1 MPATDNHSTTAATTE
16 AADIAATTTAA
27 AAHAKGD
34 NLKVITLD
42 VPFKRGEKMVEH
54 ITVRRPNV
62 GALRGTSL
70 GSVMMM
76 DVDAIQK
83 VLPRC
88 TEPPLIKSEIDQLD
102 PADLVQLATAVSGF
116 LLTKKLRAE
125 LPDA

>member
-1 MPATDNHSTTAATTE
+1 MPGTENQTST
-16 AADIAATTTAA
+16 ATTTATTA
-27 AAHAKGD
+27 PAKD
-34 NLKVITLD
+34 ENLKVITLD
-42 VPFKRGEKMVEH
+42 APFKRGEKMVET

-70 GSVMMM
+70 GSVLMM
-76 DVDAIQK
+76 DVDAVQK

-102 PADLVQLATAVSGF
+102 PADFVQLSTAVSGF
-116 LLTKKLRAE
+116 LLTKKARAE